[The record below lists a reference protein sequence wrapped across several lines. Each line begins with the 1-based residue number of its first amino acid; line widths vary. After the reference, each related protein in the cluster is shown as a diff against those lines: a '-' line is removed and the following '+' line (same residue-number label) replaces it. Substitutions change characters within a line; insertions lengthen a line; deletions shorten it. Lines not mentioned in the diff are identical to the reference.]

1 MQSQHRALMEGLA
14 SLLEARQAVQ
24 AERALGTLGLLLQKP
39 GLCAA
44 ACSSPVPDMVRLR
57 DSGVQGFRV

>member
-1 MQSQHRALMEGLA
+1 MQSQHRALMEGIA
-14 SLLEARQAVQ
+14 SLLEAGQAVQ

-44 ACSSPVPDMVRLR
+44 ACGSPVPDMVR
-57 DSGVQGFRV
+57 SRVRGKQSV